1 MFRGCELSTPQV
13 SPRRGG
19 PAGPWRPSRNG
30 LTLKRTTRWEAPGPS
45 IGRHPAG
52 SQRPRV
58 ILGSASVLVVAAHLM
73 TATGSTSAETI
84 TFNMRDGH
92 VPVHN
97 DIPPKGEV
105 PGAGDSFVVTNPLFK
120 GGDRIGTLHAECT
133 VTRRT
138 ADPDNVPFL
147 CGGIY
152 RLQGGQISGDTS
164 FKGDTRVIKVAITGG
179 TGDYAGRQRRG
190 PRGADRAGFRARRS
204 PWSRGGSRL
213 GDVAAQL
220 LEPRLGV
227 AVRRGAPLAARRATR
242 RPRPSARWASPTA

>member
-1 MFRGCELSTPQV
+1 MSISPT
-13 SPRRGG
+13 PRRL
-19 PAGPWRPSRNG
+19 AAA
-30 LTLKRTTRWEAPGPS
+30 T
-45 IGRHPAG
+45 
-52 SQRPRV
+52 V
-58 ILGSASVLVVAAHLM
+58 ILGSASVLVVAAHPM

-84 TFNMRDGH
+84 TFNMRDGTFRFI
-92 VPVHN
+92 

-179 TGDYAGRQRRG
+179 TGDYAGASG
-190 PRGADRAGFRARRS
+190 EAREVPTER
-204 PWSRGGSRL
+204 GSR
-213 GDVAAQL
+213 VTIT
-220 LEPRLGV
+220 LE
-227 AVRRGAPLAARRATR
+227 
-242 RPRPSARWASPTA
+242 